1 VAKAWPVPGLSEAD
15 SFRTAAGRVL
25 HTRAAEV
32 MAQRDAVLAGAGGRR
47 RKTVDEDSVEAVHD
61 LRVAI
66 RRLRANFDAFR
77 DVFDPAGYEDR
88 RVRLRDL
95 ARILGEVRDA
105 DVMTGMLDRRRQ
117 SAAERAEL
125 AAALDVL
132 RDEALGEASRDRG
145 GRLRAAAGG
154 ALAGAISDLV
164 DFVAKQTLVTP
175 DEVGLDAPADAP
187 VPPPPAEPRRRGRR
201 VDPDGP
207 VGPALWALLRRRL
220 RGVRR
225 ADEAVPGDPTD
236 PGHGD
241 ALHQLRIAVKRLRYV
256 GEVAALVL
264 PGERAEP
271 AGELLDK
278 LADLQD
284 ELGEVHD
291 ADVLTE
297 LAVSHRQSGEEA
309 GAPAGG
315 PSGAPAAGPSG
326 APAAGPSGWLA
337 LADDVAAERE
347 RHRVKAES
355 MLAELRPD
363 RWRAV
368 RRPFRALRG

>member
-32 MAQRDAVLAGAGGRR
+32 MAQRDAVLAGAGRR
-47 RKTVDEDSVEAVHD
+47 RRTVDEDSVEAVHD

-154 ALAGAISDLV
+154 ALAGAIADLG

-175 DEVGLDAPADAP
+175 DEVGLDAPAGAP
-187 VPPPPAEPRRRGRR
+187 VPPPPAEPRRRARR

-220 RGVRR
+220 RRVRL

-297 LAVSHRQSGEEA
+297 LAVSHRQAGEEA
-309 GAPAGG
+309 
-315 PSGAPAAGPSG
+315 
-326 APAAGPSGWLA
+326 GWLA

-347 RHRVKAES
+347 RHRAKAES

-368 RRPFRALRG
+368 RRPFKALRG